1 MPAHEEINEFQRV
14 VLENFQ
20 GGRLADLADLDDYK
34 ALTARLKK
42 EIGTAVL
49 AAVLE
54 NLRGASDVSEA
65 SVACMN
71 AEIDVKASMAAVGS
85 VSMRNY
91 AMTP

>member
-1 MPAHEEINEFQRV
+1 MPAHEEINEFQKV
-14 VLENFQ
+14 VLEGFQ
-20 GGRLADLADLDDYK
+20 GGRLADLAELEDYK
-34 ALTARLKK
+34 TLTARLKK
-42 EIGTAVL
+42 ETGTAVL

-71 AEIDVKASMAAVGS
+71 AESDVKASMAAIGS
-85 VSMRNY
+85 VSMRSY